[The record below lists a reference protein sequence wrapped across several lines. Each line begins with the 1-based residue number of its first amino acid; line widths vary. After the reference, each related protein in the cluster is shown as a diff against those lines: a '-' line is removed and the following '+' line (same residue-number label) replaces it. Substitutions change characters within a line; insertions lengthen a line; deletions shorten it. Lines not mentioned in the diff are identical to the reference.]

1 MEPQQHTE
9 GPYATAMI
17 PRQPSSLERPRPP
30 ERRSHS
36 RLTQSQI
43 GSTRPQTVSK
53 VRTQIYFREINQI
66 LDKLIVFLVV
76 IIELIS
82 QIGYSVTFYVEQASW
97 HSCCKIIVW

>member
-1 MEPQQHTE
+1 MEPQQHQE

-53 VRTQIYFREINQI
+53 VSKMQTSGVINVFKINKKCHRQAI
-66 LDKLIVFLVV
+66 LL
-76 IIELIS
+76 
-82 QIGYSVTFYVEQASW
+82 
-97 HSCCKIIVW
+97 HR

>member
-1 MEPQQHTE
+1 MEPQQHQE

-53 VRTQIYFREINQI
+53 VGATFQNMYKMGKYKTSR
-66 LDKLIVFLVV
+66 KLYHI
-76 IIELIS
+76 
-82 QIGYSVTFYVEQASW
+82 
-97 HSCCKIIVW
+97 

>member
-1 MEPQQHTE
+1 MEPQQHQE

-53 VRTQIYFREINQI
+53 VWDSY
-66 LDKLIVFLVV
+66 
-76 IIELIS
+76 
-82 QIGYSVTFYVEQASW
+82 
-97 HSCCKIIVW
+97 

>member
-53 VRTQIYFREINQI
+53 VRTQLCIVHKRNILLKTYVMTGSNNRIN
-66 LDKLIVFLVV
+66 FL
-76 IIELIS
+76 
-82 QIGYSVTFYVEQASW
+82 
-97 HSCCKIIVW
+97 K

>member
-53 VRTQIYFREINQI
+53 VRTELYFR
-66 LDKLIVFLVV
+66 D
-76 IIELIS
+76 IS
-82 QIGYSVTFYVEQASW
+82 KFYVMTGSNYRINFL
-97 HSCCKIIVW
+97 K